1 MQVNLKNIIVGCIYK
16 HPKANIEKFTEQLEE
31 LLGQLNQSKYD
42 IYLLGDFNIDFLKYD
57 QHQST
62 EKYLDMLYSYN
73 IIPIITKPTRI
84 TNHTKTLIDHI
95 YTNTSILHITA
106 GIGLLDIS
114 DHLPVFCIANIAPKQ
129 NNEKM
134 YCRDYK
140 NFNKEI
146 YLNDM
151 RSIAWSSLL
160 SENGDLNQS
169 TINVLN
175 TIKTL
180 VNNHAPLKQVSRS
193 KRKQFTKPWITNGI
207 LKSIKTKQKMYH
219 THFHS
224 NNINKVIQYMKYS
237 NKLNK
242 IKQKSKIS
250 YYNTQFTKYKTNLK
264 ATWKLIGTLIQRKTK
279 GQIHP
284 TKIIRN
290 NKTYVTKQD
299 IANQFNHHFIN
310 VGSTLVNST
319 ITSNTNFNS
328 HTINYIHNSPISSFV
343 MSRVSESQ
351 VYNLFLALN
360 SNKASID
367 IPNNMIKNIA
377 PIISPIF
384 TYIFNESIETGIV
397 PDILKISRVTP
408 IYKSAEITDPF
419 NYRSISILSPFSM
432 VFEKL
437 VYNQLNSFIE
447 KIT

>member
-31 LLGQLNQSKYD
+31 LLGQLNQGKYD

-224 NNINKVIQYMKYS
+224 NNINKVIQYKKYS

-264 ATWKLIGTLIQRKTK
+264 ATWKLIGTLIQREIK
-279 GQIHP
+279 GQIYP

-343 MSRVSESQ
+343 MSHVSESQ

-367 IPNNMIKNIA
+367 IPNNMIKIIA

-384 TYIFNESIETGIV
+384 TYIFNESIETGI
-397 PDILKISRVTP
+397 PDI
-408 IYKSAEITDPF
+408 
-419 NYRSISILSPFSM
+419 
-432 VFEKL
+432 
-437 VYNQLNSFIE
+437 
-447 KIT
+447 